1 MTVIGLTGQSG
12 SGKTMVSDVFR
23 NEGYKV
29 INADTVARQVMEK
42 GEKCLAETA
51 EAFGENILLSD
62 GSLNRKTLAEI
73 VFSDMGKLQR
83 LNSITYPHINKR
95 IEDMLD
101 AYEKSGGDKVLLDAP
116 TLFEAGEQGLC
127 TAIVSVVADENIRLE
142 RIISRDGI
150 SREAALKRFKS
161 QHTTEFFIL
170 NSDHI
175 IENNGSERE
184 LEERTREIINI
195 ISENNNA

>member
-12 SGKTMVSDVFR
+12 SGKTTVSDIFR
-23 NEGYKV
+23 SNGYEV
-29 INADTVARQVMEK
+29 INADKVARQVMEK

-51 EAFGENILLSD
+51 EVFGENILDAD
-62 GSLNRKTLAEI
+62 GSLNRKALAEI
-73 VFSDMGKLQR
+73 VFSDRGKLDR
-83 LNSITYPHINKR
+83 LNAITYPHINKR

-101 AYEKSGGDKVLLDAP
+101 TYKKSGADKVLLDAP

-142 RIISRDGI
+142 RIISRDHI
-150 SREAALKRFKS
+150 SRDAALKRFKS
-161 QHTTEFFIL
+161 QHTTEFFIQ
-170 NSDHI
+170 NSHYI
-175 IENNGSERE
+175 IENNGSASE
-184 LEERTREIINI
+184 LTERTKEVIEK